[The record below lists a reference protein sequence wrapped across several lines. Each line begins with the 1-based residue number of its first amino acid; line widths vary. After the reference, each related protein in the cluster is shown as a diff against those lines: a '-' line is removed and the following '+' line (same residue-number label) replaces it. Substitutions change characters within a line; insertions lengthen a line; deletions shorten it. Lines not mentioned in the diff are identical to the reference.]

1 MKQQNYIIAILGLL
15 AAIGPFSIDMY
26 LPAFPAIAAD
36 LNTSIPKVS
45 LSLSSYF
52 IGVSTGQFIYG
63 PLLDKVG
70 RKKPLYCGLVIY
82 FAASLC
88 CLFASSVNALIT
100 FRLVQALGGCVG
112 MVACRTMVRDI
123 FPVSENAR
131 IFSQLMLIIGIS
143 PIAAPIFGSYIIAT
157 VGWRYIFLALA
168 LVALGLLIS
177 AYFFLP
183 ESKPP
188 DIAVSD
194 ASDPAEHIFMTIL
207 KEPQFCTY
215 AISGSCSAACLYVY
229 LADSPFVFMKIYGMT
244 ARHYGWIFAILA
256 GGLVGASQVNRCLLK
271 RHKSGWIIRKVSLV
285 QTLTAFV
292 LFLSSLFGHLSLYAI
307 LPLIFILLSCQGLS
321 FPNSSAQCMAPFNKN
336 AGRASALLGSMQ
348 MFTGGLAS
356 LLVNLFQRNAVLPM
370 TTLLFFFAF
379 LSFVTLRKND
389 RAGKWLVPK
398 IFSYLKP

>member
-36 LNTSIPKVS
+36 LNTSVPKVS

-52 IGVSTGQFIYG
+52 IGVSAGQFIYG
-63 PLLDKVG
+63 RLLDKVG

-82 FAASLC
+82 FTASVC

-131 IFSQLMLIIGIS
+131 IFSQLMLVIGIS

-157 VGWRYIFLALA
+157 VGWRYIFLMLA
-168 LVALGLLIS
+168 LIALGLLIS
-177 AYFFLP
+177 TYFFLP

-188 DIAVSD
+188 NIGVSD
-194 ASDPAEHIFMTIL
+194 ASDPGAPIFMTIL
-207 KEPQFCTY
+207 KEPRFCTY

-244 ARHYGWIFAILA
+244 ERHYGWIFAILA
-256 GGLVGASQVNRCLLK
+256 GGLVSASQVNRLLLK
-271 RHKSGWIIRKVSLV
+271 RHSSEWILRRVSLV
-285 QTLTAFV
+285 QMLTALI
-292 LFLSSLFGHLSLYAI
+292 LFLSALAGHLPLYGI

-321 FPNSSAQCMAPFNKN
+321 FPNSSAQCMVPFSKN

-348 MFTGGLAS
+348 MFTGGFATV
-356 LLVNLFQRNAVLPM
+356 LVNFVQRNSVLPM
-370 TTLLFFFAF
+370 TTLLFCFAS
-379 LSFVTLRKND
+379 LSFLMLHKNKTIEYA
-389 RAGKWLVPK
+389 R
-398 IFSYLKP
+398 I